1 MPYLATLM
9 NPVLGPV
16 ASRSVME
23 IVLLTVYLL
32 PPGMNITE
40 LAFQQQLESQLRPI
54 INWLKSSPSG

>member
-1 MPYLATLM
+1 M

-16 ASRSVME
+16 APRSVME
-23 IVLLTVYLL
+23 IVLLTAYLL

-54 INWLKSSPSG
+54 INWLKSSASG